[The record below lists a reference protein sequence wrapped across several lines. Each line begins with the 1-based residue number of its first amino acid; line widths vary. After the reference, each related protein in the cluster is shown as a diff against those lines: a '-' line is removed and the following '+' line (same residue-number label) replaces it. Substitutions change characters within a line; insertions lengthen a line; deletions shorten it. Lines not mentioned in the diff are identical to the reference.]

1 MDNGLPVT
9 PAASVTRNLLRV
21 ADFLPFGYG
30 FAAISMLLRRDC
42 KRLSDVAAA
51 TLVVH
56 VPRSVP
62 RTVASNVPPSPG
74 GRCCRKTRLRSSPR
88 RACPDPDPR
97 AAR

>member
-9 PAASVTRNLLRV
+9 PAASVTRNLLHDV

-42 KRLSDVAAA
+42 KRLGDVAAA

-62 RTVASNVPPSPG
+62 RTVASNVLP
-74 GRCCRKTRLRSSPR
+74 SPR
-88 RACPDPDPR
+88 RPLLPEDQAAIVAL
-97 AAR
+97 AARARP